1 MWARRVRHRAETAA
15 TRATRGWRGL
25 TCGPVL
31 SVGGARAERELGGE
45 TKQTER
51 SVGERAA
58 SDAEGG
64 PVAWERPR
72 ERRPR
77 AGLRREERGNWA
89 GVLGWVFLFYFFL
102 LSYFKL
108 TQTKPI

>member
-1 MWARRVRHRAETAA
+1 MWARRVRHRAEIAA

-45 TKQTER
+45 AKQGER

-58 SDAEGG
+58 GDARGLASAGGGESSWAAERGRGNRAAQAGGATGPLGPGAEGKG
-64 PVAWERPR
+64 E
-72 ERRPR
+72 
-77 AGLRREERGNWA
+77 GLG
-89 GVLGWVFLFYFFL
+89 
-102 LSYFKL
+102 
-108 TQTKPI
+108 